1 MDSADLGLVVL
12 RLVIGLIF
20 AAHGAQKAFG
30 WWGGPGYA
38 GWTGALQHM
47 GMRPAPL
54 WALVSTAA
62 ELAGGLLLALGLL
75 TPLAAAALIGQSV
88 VIVFAVHWAK
98 GMWNANGGW
107 EFPVALAATR
117 CPTRRCRA
125 NWAARRRIREVGT
138 RRLAD
143 EDAVESDLADEDVA
157 RHAGDVPRRV
167 IADVSAFARL
177 RPPVLD
183 LVEVAVEQVDAHP
196 VDGQPGAAV
205 DQATPFA
212 GLDHGA
218 GKAEGADG
226 IGVDP
231 AAAVEAEVPIAV
243 GSRPA

>member
-47 GMRPAPL
+47 GIRPAPW

-98 GMWNANGGW
+98 GVWNANGGW
-107 EFPVALAATR
+107 EFPIALAAGVV
-117 CPTRRCRA
+117 A
-125 NWAARRRIREVGT
+125 IAATGPGAISLDAALGLALAEPVRLALAVLALLGALTALAIARLAPPAREVAQD
-138 RRLAD
+138 R
-143 EDAVESDLADEDVA
+143 
-157 RHAGDVPRRV
+157 
-167 IADVSAFARL
+167 
-177 RPPVLD
+177 
-183 LVEVAVEQVDAHP
+183 
-196 VDGQPGAAV
+196 
-205 DQATPFA
+205 
-212 GLDHGA
+212 
-218 GKAEGADG
+218 
-226 IGVDP
+226 
-231 AAAVEAEVPIAV
+231 
-243 GSRPA
+243 